1 MTAASAE
8 TPREWFARQVRAGGL
23 VVAPGV
29 YDALMVRLVARAGFR
44 AAYMTGAGTAVS
56 HGFPDYGLLTMTE
69 MVANAARIARAV
81 PGVALIA
88 DADTGFGNE
97 LNVTRTVREYEHA
110 GAAAIHIEDQ
120 AFPKRCGHLDDKVV
134 VPLEEYL
141 PKIRAAVA
149 ARSDPDFLIIARTD
163 ARAPLGFEEA
173 VRRMN
178 AALEAGAD
186 VAFLEAPQSVEEI
199 RAVPRLVRGPC
210 LFNLVFR
217 GKTPPVELAE
227 IEAAGYRLTI
237 LPDLL
242 WREGVMAMEGVLAG
256 LGAGRLPDQ
265 GSGLT
270 VRELFERAGAEEW
283 DALRRRFAGGATE
296 AAE

>member
-1 MTAASAE
+1 MGTKPDQ
-8 TPREWFARQVRAGGL
+8 TPRAWLARKVQAGGM

-29 YDALMVRLVARAGFR
+29 YDALMARLGARAGFR
-44 AAYMTGAGTAVS
+44 ALYMTGAGTAVS

-69 MVANAARIARAV
+69 MVANAARIARAA

-97 LNVTRTVREYEHA
+97 LNVTRTVREFEHA

-141 PKIRAAVA
+141 PKIRAAAA
-149 ARSDPDFLIIARTD
+149 ARSDRNFLIIARTD

-186 VAFLEAPQSVEEI
+186 MAFLEAPQSIEEI

-210 LFNLVFR
+210 LFNLVFGGR
-217 GKTPPVELAE
+217 TPPVALAE
-227 IEAAGYRLTI
+227 IEAVGYRLVI
-237 LPDLL
+237 LPDIL
-242 WREGVMAMEGVLAG
+242 WRENVMAMERVLGG
-256 LGAGRLPDQ
+256 LAAGRLPDQ
-265 GSGLT
+265 RTGPT
-270 VRELFERAGAEEW
+270 VRELFARAGAEEW
-283 DALRRRFAGGATE
+283 DALRTRFAGNGAE